1 MSVAAAQTV
10 CEIATLSVP
19 VLMAMGAAIGYALAR
34 LAHRPRIVP
43 AEIDIEAPD
52 MARNIAEAR
61 DALTR
66 FTDRHDPR
74 ELKDIGWDLINI
86 VEAVGRADH
95 QLKQAEAMPGSEKEV
110 REALAAVNR
119 LRERV
124 QQTNKR
130 IAQMRSGSWPDE

>member
-1 MSVAAAQTV
+1 MSDFL
-10 CEIATLSVP
+10 IALPLVFALG
-19 VLMAMGAAIGYALAR
+19 VVMGLMVRGR
-34 LAHRPRIVP
+34 RIVP

-61 DALTR
+61 DVLTR

-95 QLKQAEAMPGSEKEV
+95 QLKQAEAKPGNEKEV
-110 REALAAVNR
+110 REALAAVRR

-124 QQTNKR
+124 EQTNKR
-130 IAQMRSGSWPDE
+130 IAQMRSGSWPND